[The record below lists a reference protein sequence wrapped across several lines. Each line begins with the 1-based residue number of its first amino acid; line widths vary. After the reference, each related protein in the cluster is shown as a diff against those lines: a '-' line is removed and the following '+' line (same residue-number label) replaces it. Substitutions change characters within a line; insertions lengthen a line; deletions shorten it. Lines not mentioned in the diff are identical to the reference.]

1 MIQRLIDFLNNI
13 KLRRKLQ
20 GIYIFCVIIP
30 IILTDGIIFLG
41 LASNMKSEQRHEMI
55 NVANAVESRLSEQ
68 ISRAEYLAGNIYLN
82 KYLDNYLEKE
92 YHSAA
97 EYVRNYSMFKSSTFF
112 LGNTIGVDR
121 TKIFMYTDNPT
132 IVSGGEF
139 KKFDSVL
146 EEPWYQEYIK
156 NGKRVCIMYYYD
168 NYRKPLYQP
177 ERKLLYI
184 MELDYY
190 TKNSFKKLLKIELD
204 YSNLVNSITDMNY
217 AYPVYVC
224 KDDKVLISNEDGNN
238 LGQDFAPLTEQIKSR
253 IRYTKEISA
262 YGEDFQIYVLEKS
275 NNYFSFLTR
284 MLPMLFL
291 VILFNTLLPAFAM
304 RLIEQSLSVRMKTL
318 EETFDHVDRDHLEQI
333 DGKIYQ
339 DEIGSL
345 MKNYN
350 RMAARMNELI
360 QTVYK
365 DKLREQD
372 TELARQNAELLA
384 LHSQINPH
392 FLFNALESIR
402 MHSVIKEEE
411 ETADMIQKLALM
423 QRQYVDWGNDR
434 IRMKQEMEF
443 VKAYLVLQKYRFG
456 NRLSYEIEVDDDCS
470 DYLIPKLTIVT
481 FVENAC
487 IHGIESKSTPGWI
500 FVRAYKADGC
510 LCIEVEDTGGG
521 MDEKQAAELL
531 ESMQNASMERIREKK
546 KGVGVENACL
556 RIKMATDNKAE
567 FSLES
572 EETVGTTMQ
581 ILIPLEELQTVR

>member
-1 MIQRLIDFLNNI
+1 MIQRLIDFLNSI
-13 KLRRKLQ
+13 SIRRKLQ
-20 GIYIFCVIIP
+20 GIYIFCVILP
-30 IILTDGIIFLG
+30 IILTDGIIIFG
-41 LASNMKSEQRHEMI
+41 LASVMKSEQRHEMI

-68 ISRAEYLAGNIYLN
+68 ISRAEYLAGNMYLN
-82 KYLDNYLEKE
+82 RYLDNYLEKE
-92 YHSAA
+92 YQSPS
-97 EYVRNYSMFKSSTFF
+97 EYVRNYSLFKNSTFF

-121 TKIFMYTDNPT
+121 TQIFMYTDNPT
-132 IVSGGEF
+132 IISGGEF
-139 KKFDSVL
+139 RKFDKVL
-146 EEPWYQEYIK
+146 EEPWYQEYMK
-156 NGKRVCIMYYYD
+156 TGKHASIMYYYD

-184 MELDYY
+184 MEMDYY
-190 TKNSFKKLLKIELD
+190 TKNSFRKLLKIELD
-204 YSNLVNSITDMNY
+204 YSNLVESITEMNY

-224 KDDKVLISNEDGNN
+224 KDDKILISNEDGND
-238 LGQDFAPLTEQIKSR
+238 LGQDFASLTEQTKSR
-253 IRYTKEISA
+253 IRYTNVISV

-275 NNYFSFLTR
+275 NNFFSVLTR
-284 MLPMLFL
+284 LLPMLLL

-304 RLIEQSLSVRMKTL
+304 RLIEQSLSVRIKTL
-318 EETFDHVDRDHLEQI
+318 EETFNHVDRDHLEQI
-333 DGKIYQ
+333 EGKIYR

-372 TELARQNAELLA
+372 IELARQNAELLA

-434 IRMKQEMEF
+434 IRMKQEIEF

-456 NRLSYEIEVDDDCS
+456 NRLSYEIEVDDDCC

-500 FVRAYKADGC
+500 FVRVYKADGC

-531 ESMQNASMERIREKK
+531 DSMQNASMERIREKK

-556 RIKMATDNKAE
+556 RIKMATDNKAV

-581 ILIPLEELQTVR
+581 ILIPLEKLQSVR